1 MALLFQSMVYVIK
14 LSYILFLLYI
24 SKMFFTLLML
34 SKKLLSILC
43 FTTDNNISVEFDL
56 FCFVVKDFLMRT
68 PFLRCNR
75 NDDLYPFTLQSA
87 SQVTQPSVFAAIT
100 KDLWH
105 HCLGHPSTNV
115 LSSLRSSLRFPSSK
129 HLSSICKSC
138 VLGKLIKL
146 PFSSSTSITHISF
159 DIIHTNLW
167 TSPIPSSSGHKYYI
181 LFLDD
186 KTNFLWTYPLA
197 KKS

>member
-1 MALLFQSMVYVIK
+1 MVSEKDSSKPAIKESRKAHQADVSAITNDTSTTALTVS
-14 LSYILFLLYI
+14 
-24 SKMFFTLLML
+24 
-34 SKKLLSILC
+34 
-43 FTTDNNISVEFDL
+43 TTA
-56 FCFVVKDFLMRT
+56 
-68 PFLRCNR
+68 
-75 NDDLYPFTLQSA
+75 SA

-186 KTNFLWTYPLA
+186 KTNFL
-197 KKS
+197 